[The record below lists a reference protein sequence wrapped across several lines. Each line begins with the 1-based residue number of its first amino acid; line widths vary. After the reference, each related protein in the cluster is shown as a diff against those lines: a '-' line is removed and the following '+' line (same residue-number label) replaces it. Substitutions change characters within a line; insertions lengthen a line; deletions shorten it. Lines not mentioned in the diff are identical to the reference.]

1 MQLEELVEPFKLH
14 GDGGANVPVLL
25 VIRLTVPVG
34 VRVPDAVSDT
44 VTVQEVGTPT
54 VTEEPHTTP
63 VVVEIR
69 LTVNNSQVL
78 VT

>member
-1 MQLEELVEPFKLH
+1 VQFEELVEPFRLH
-14 GDGGANVPVLL
+14 VDGGANVPVLL

-34 VRVPDAVSDT
+34 VRAPGAVSDT

-54 VTEEPHTTP
+54 VTDDPHTTP